1 MFFKPLISSLVY
13 FSHTLEYFSC
23 HSPRNSKNI
32 SSSTPSLSTLVVQ
45 SFTPIFLCIT
55 NPEISVLVI
64 EEHSSGSKKGK
75 ETAGKAFFFFFF
87 FADQGKEKA
96 ENTYRLFLSSN
107 NHNTQTPTFYNTGFV
122 KNIYILCLLAKLLPE
137 ILEG

>member
-1 MFFKPLISSLVY
+1 MFFKPLISSLVH

-87 FADQGKEKA
+87 LQIRGRK
-96 ENTYRLFLSSN
+96 RLRILIDYFCLQTIITPKHPLSITLDLS
-107 NHNTQTPTFYNTGFV
+107 
-122 KNIYILCLLAKLLPE
+122 KIYISCVF
-137 ILEG
+137 